1 MKRPLHLLA
10 LAPLLGCTDLL
21 IKALGIGL
29 CGLLV
34 LLLCGL
40 LLAALRSR
48 LYGNGLVLAALL
60 IGGILASIAA
70 LTLQLL
76 SAELAGS
83 LELYLPLLIL
93 PCLALALDGQHTVL
107 AELRLGLIFAL
118 LATLLGAMREL
129 LGHGSLFAH
138 ADWLLGPAAS
148 GWHWSSG
155 MPLLTHA
162 AGAFILLGLLLA
174 LLRHFNQD
182 DAR

>member
-1 MKRPLHLLA
+1 MKRSLQLLA

-40 LLAALRSR
+40 LLAPLRSR
-48 LYGNGLVLAALL
+48 LHGNGLVLAALL
-60 IGGILASIAA
+60 IGGILASIATLA
-70 LTLQLL
+70 LQLF
-76 SAELAGS
+76 SAELAGA
-83 LELYLPLLIL
+83 LELFLPLLIL
-93 PCLALALDGQHTVL
+93 PCLVLALDDQHTAL
-107 AELRLGLIFAL
+107 AGLRPGLIFAL
-118 LATLLGAMREL
+118 VATLLGGLREL

-138 ADWLLGPAAS
+138 ADRLLGPAAS
-148 GWHWSSG
+148 GWYWSSG
-155 MPLLTHA
+155 IPLLTHA
-162 AGAFILLGLLLA
+162 AGAFILFGLLLA

>member
-1 MKRPLHLLA
+1 MKRSLQLLA

-34 LLLCGL
+34 LPLCGL
-40 LLAALRSR
+40 LLAPLRSR
-48 LYGNGLVLAALL
+48 LHDNHLVLAALV
-60 IGGILASIAA
+60 IGGILASVAA

-76 SAELAGS
+76 STELAGA
-83 LELYLPLLIL
+83 LELFLPLLIL
-93 PCLALALDGQHTVL
+93 PCLALALSDQNSALDG
-107 AELRLGLIFAL
+107 LRPALIFAL
-118 LATLLGAMREL
+118 VAVLLGALREL

-148 GWHWSSG
+148 GWHWSTG

-162 AGAFILLGLLLA
+162 AGGFILLGLLLA